1 MKLKY
6 NQSINP
12 NDESIKRTTEPIL
25 PRYLRRY
32 EALLN
37 GSRKT
42 FPGLQVLIEEGQ
54 DTDDWIVA
62 KVAFPRTPNTVTLA
76 GKSTLQNLG
85 RDLEDLSLVMSKPDL
100 VFFFQSIA
108 SGLHSILTENRI
120 YRFLCFSLGI
130 AYC

>member
-32 EALLN
+32 EALLD
-37 GSRKT
+37 GSRET

-62 KVAFPRTPNTVTLA
+62 TVSFPRTPKPFALA

-85 RDLEDLSLVMSKPDL
+85 RDLEDLSY
-100 VFFFQSIA
+100 
-108 SGLHSILTENRI
+108 E
-120 YRFLCFSLGI
+120 
-130 AYC
+130 